1 MSCSLE
7 TEEIMNR
14 YFQVSSESFEKF
26 RKKIR
31 QVHCC
36 MKSSIKEKKTEGKN
50 QVYFQFQKRC
60 QQNSD
65 QRERFK
71 NGQLAIFQRIIFSY
85 AFKG

>member
-36 MKSSIKEKKTEGKN
+36 MKSSIKEKKTEGKKSG
-50 QVYFQFQKRC
+50 VISISKALSAKFRSKRT
-60 QQNSD
+60 
-65 QRERFK
+65 
-71 NGQLAIFQRIIFSY
+71 I
-85 AFKG
+85 